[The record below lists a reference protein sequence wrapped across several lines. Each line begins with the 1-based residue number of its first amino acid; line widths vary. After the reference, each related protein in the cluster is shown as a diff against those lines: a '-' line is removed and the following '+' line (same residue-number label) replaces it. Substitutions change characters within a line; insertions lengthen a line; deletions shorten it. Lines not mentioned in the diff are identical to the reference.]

1 MAYKLPHVVDE
12 RSDVVTGTGAALFG
26 VPLAFGLAY
35 FFTDQIEAIM
45 ADVHRAEPGNPQDMY
60 GTGRRSK

>member
-26 VPLAFGLAY
+26 VTELG
-35 FFTDQIEAIM
+35 
-45 ADVHRAEPGNPQDMY
+45 RAA
-60 GTGRRSK
+60 